1 MEEDPWRLRAQTAMH
16 EQGTLLEIV
25 RIILAF
31 AADIDDL
38 TREICRE
45 IYERHHYEY
54 CALYLSRGDS
64 DPLIQAN
71 GGRLGGNLTAREAGA
86 LASETIANPQAR
98 TARTGDSWRVA
109 VPIEDGS
116 TTLGAIIAGS
126 VGSDA
131 DAERALAVCKGLSKL
146 IAIGVQNSEIR
157 TLKSELAAVQQREQ
171 SPT

>member
-1 MEEDPWRLRAQTAMH
+1 MDADTLRLQYQAARH
-16 EQGTLLEIV
+16 EQGTLLELA

-45 IYERHHYEY
+45 IYERHNYEY

-64 DPLIQAN
+64 GSLRQAN
-71 GGRLGGNLTAREAGA
+71 GGRLGGNLTTREAEA
-86 LASETIANPQAR
+86 LAYEAVTHSQDLTGRN
-98 TARTGDSWRVA
+98 GDSWRVA
-109 VPIEDGS
+109 VRLEDYS

-131 DAERALAVCKGLSKL
+131 DAERALAVCKALSRL
-146 IAIGVQNSEIR
+146 IAIGIQNA
-157 TLKSELAAVQQREQ
+157 TLRKPQSELAANK
-171 SPT
+171 SADA